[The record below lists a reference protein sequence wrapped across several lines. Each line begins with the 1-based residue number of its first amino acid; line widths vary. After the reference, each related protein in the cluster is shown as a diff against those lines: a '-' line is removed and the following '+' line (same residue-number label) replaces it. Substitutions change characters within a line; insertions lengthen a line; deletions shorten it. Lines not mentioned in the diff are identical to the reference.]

1 MTSDGILKS
10 SQKAK
15 IAANAVNLGTANRV
29 RSSVLSNS
37 KSNKKA
43 LSKSTYNRNESN
55 GNTAA
60 VGVGETASE
69 IAAVRDA
76 MLKTT

>member
-29 RSSVLSNS
+29 RSSVLSNP

-55 GNTAA
+55 GASGA